1 MTADTHQPAP
11 MTTLI
16 VTLPA
21 EPLDAAALYDYV
33 LTRDGSTVAE
43 QSRAPLALL
52 PLVGKADGEV
62 VALVTAQRL
71 SWHQVQLPKGTL
83 GRRLFQDGGALRV
96 RAVLEGLLEDRLLD
110 DTEQLHFALEPQP
123 PTDAPVWV
131 AVCERAWLR
140 SALQVLE
147 QSGRAVSR
155 IVPEFTPQA
164 LTDTLYVTGEA
175 DAAYLVGAAEGSVA
189 VLPLSR
195 EAMALLAGPEEKNV
209 VAEPAVV
216 ASAEALF
223 QRPVTLQQSAQR
235 HLQAAQSAWDLAQFD
250 LVTSQSARNWKRW
263 AGAARG
269 LLSAPRWRA
278 ARLAL
283 LALLAINLA
292 GLNAWAW
299 KEKSLLSSQRQA
311 IQAVLTTT
319 FPQVRVVVDAPIQMA
334 REVAT
339 LQQASGAPSG
349 RDLES
354 ILGAFGVV
362 APVNAVP
369 EAIEY
374 VAGEARLKGLKLT
387 AEQLTAIASQL
398 KPQGYAV
405 NVEGDNVVIKQVAAL

>member
-1 MTADTHQPAP
+1 

-21 EPLDAAALYDYV
+21 EPLDVAAPYDYV
-33 LTRDGSTVAE
+33 LSPDGNTLAE

-52 PLVGKADGEV
+52 PLLGKADGEV
-62 VALVTAQRL
+62 VALVPAQRL
-71 SWHQVQLPKGTL
+71 SWHQVLLPKGTL
-83 GRRLFQDGGALRV
+83 GRRFFQEGGALRV
-96 RAVLEGLLEDRLLD
+96 RAVLDGLLEDRVLD
-110 DTEQLHFALEPQP
+110 DTAQLHFALEPQP
-123 PTDAPVWV
+123 PSDAPVWV

-155 IVPEFTPQA
+155 IVPEFTPQS
-164 LTDTLYVTGEA
+164 LSDTLYVTGEA
-175 DAAYLVGAAEGSVA
+175 EAACLVGAAQGSVA

-195 EAMALLAGPEEKNV
+195 EAVALLGGLDEKIV

-216 ASAEALF
+216 ALAEALF
-223 QRPVTLQQSAQR
+223 QRPVTLQTSGQR
-235 HLQAAQSAWDLAQFD
+235 QLQAAQSAWDLAQFD
-250 LVTSQSARNWKRW
+250 LVNSQGARTWKRW
-263 AGAARG
+263 SDALRE
-269 LLSAPRWRA
+269 LLRAPRWRA
-278 ARLAL
+278 ARLAV

-311 IQAVLTTT
+311 IAAVLTTT

-354 ILGAFGVV
+354 MLAAFGAI
-362 APVNAVP
+362 APVTAVP
-369 EAIEY
+369 TAIEFIS
-374 VAGEARLKGLKLT
+374 GELRLKGLALEPAQVT
-387 AEQLTAIASQL
+387 ALSFQL
-398 KPQGYAV
+398 KPQGYVVRA
-405 NVEGDNVVIKQVAAL
+405 EADNVVIKQGAGL

>member
-1 MTADTHQPAP
+1 

-33 LTRDGSTVAE
+33 LSPDGSTVGE

-83 GRRLFQDGGALRV
+83 GRRFFQEGGALRV
-96 RAVLEGLLEDRLLD
+96 RAVLDGLLEDRLLD
-110 DTEQLHFALEPQP
+110 DTKQLHFALEPQP
-123 PTDAPVWV
+123 PADAPVWV

-140 SALQVLE
+140 AALQALE

-164 LTDTLYVTGEA
+164 LKDTLYVTGEA
-175 DAAYLVGAAEGSVA
+175 DAPCLVGASQGSVA

-195 EAMALLAGPEEKNV
+195 EAIALLSGREEKNV

-216 ASAEALF
+216 AVAEALF
-223 QRPVTLQQSAQR
+223 QRTVTLQPSGQR
-235 HLQAAQSAWDLAQFD
+235 QLQAAQSAWDLAQFD
-250 LVTSQSARNWKRW
+250 LLTSHGARTWKRW
-263 AGAARG
+263 SGATRDV
-269 LLSAPRWRA
+269 LRAPRWRA
-278 ARLAL
+278 ARLAV

-299 KEKSLLSSQRQA
+299 KEKTLLHSQRQA
-311 IQAVLTTT
+311 IDAVLSTT
-319 FPQVRVVVDAPIQMA
+319 FPQVRVVVDAPVQMA
-334 REVAT
+334 REVAA

-349 RDLES
+349 RDLETM
-354 ILGAFGVV
+354 LAAFGAV
-362 APVNAVP
+362 APVSASP
-369 EAIEY
+369 AAIEFI
-374 VAGEARLKGLKLT
+374 AGEVRMKGLALT
-387 AEQLTAIASQL
+387 AEQVTAISFQL
-398 KPQGYAV
+398 KPQGYV
-405 NVEGDNVVIKQVAAL
+405 VKVEADTLVMKQGAGL

>member
-1 MTADTHQPAP
+1 

-96 RAVLEGLLEDRLLD
+96 RAVLDGLLEDRLLD

-140 SALQVLE
+140 SAVQVLE
-147 QSGRAVSR
+147 QSGRAVNR

-164 LTDTLYVTGEA
+164 LADTLYVTGEA
-175 DAAYLVGAAEGSVA
+175 DAAYLVGAAQGSVA

-195 EAMALLAGPEEKNV
+195 DAIALRGGAQEKNV

-216 ASAEALF
+216 ALAEQVF
-223 QRPVTLQQSAQR
+223 QRSVTLQQSAQR
-235 HLQAAQSAWDLAQFD
+235 QLQAAQSAWDLAQFD
-250 LVTSQSARNWKRW
+250 LVTSQSARTWKRW
-263 AGAARG
+263 SVGARS

-278 ARLAL
+278 ARLAV
-283 LALLAINLA
+283 LALLAINLV
-292 GLNAWAW
+292 GLNTWAW
-299 KEKSLLSSQRQA
+299 KEKSLLNSQRQA
-311 IQAVLTTT
+311 IAAVLTTT
-319 FPQVRVVVDAPIQMA
+319 FPQVRVVVDAPVQMA

-354 ILGAFGVV
+354 MLGAFGAA
-362 APVNAVP
+362 APVAAVP
-369 EAIEY
+369 NAIEY
-374 VAGEARLKGLKLT
+374 AAGEVRLKGLTLN
-387 AEQLTAIASQL
+387 AEQINAISFQL

-405 NVEGDNVVIKQVAAL
+405 NVEADNVVIKQGAGL